1 MMIDVRTPE
10 GLLLGRV
17 SVPDWARVGLT
28 VPIPPTTRAGRAWS
42 PQAGG
47 VIPARPVYE
56 MRVERWY
63 EMRVE
68 RWIGPS
74 VPRGVPAIKWTGSL
88 AELREIEGFEEHVP

>member
-28 VPIPPTTRAGRAWS
+28 VSIPPTTRVWLAGS

-47 VIPARPVYE
+47 VTRNRLAYE
-56 MRVERWY
+56 L
-63 EMRVE
+63 RVE

-74 VPRGVPAIKWTGSL
+74 APRGVPAIKWTGSL